1 MEVRSNMQAKLTWD
15 HQMGFY
21 AVSDS
26 GQQVFMTAGVPEG
39 GSASGVRPME
49 LLLHALGGC
58 TGMDVVSILKKM
70 QLDLEDLS
78 IEITGER
85 APEHP
90 KKYTHIHLLFKVAG
104 PNIDRHKVQ
113 RAVELS
119 QTKYCSVAASLNA
132 KITYEVLTS

>member
-1 MEVRSNMQAKLTWD
+1 MKSKLSWN
-15 HQMGFY
+15 HKMGFY
-21 AVSDS
+21 ALGNS
-26 GQQVFMTAGVPEG
+26 GHQIFMDAGMAEG
-39 GSASGVRPME
+39 GSDSGVRPME

-70 QLDLEDLS
+70 QINLEDFS

-90 KKYTHIHLLFKVAG
+90 KKYIAIHLIFKAIG
-104 PNIDRHKVQ
+104 PNIDRDKVI

-132 KITYEVLTS
+132 KITYEVLTQ